1 MQCFVIACHYINRNF
16 NFLLKRDNFETQNK
30 LKINF
35 GSYTEADSAPE
46 TVAWSCSVEKVF

>member
-1 MQCFVIACHYINRNF
+1 MQSFVIACHYINRNF

-46 TVAWSCSVEKVF
+46 TVVWSCSVEKVF